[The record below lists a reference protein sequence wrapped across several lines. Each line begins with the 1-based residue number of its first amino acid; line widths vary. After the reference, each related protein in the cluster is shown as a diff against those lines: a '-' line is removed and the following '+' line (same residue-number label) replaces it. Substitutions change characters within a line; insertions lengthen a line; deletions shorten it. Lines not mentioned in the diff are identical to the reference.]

1 MLHQSGHSNPKQNG
15 DKMAH
20 MVCTPMILIKAQ
32 NGNQKRL
39 KIKLKAL

>member
-1 MLHQSGHSNPKQNG
+1 MLHQSGHSKLKQNRL
-15 DKMAH
+15 AH